1 MLFDIWGSELL
12 NSLRRSAVGGCKQCF
27 SIKKKKKKKK
37 GRLLSINGWTTT
49 HHIINTMSL
58 SSWEWLTY
66 FGILMKPIGE
76 YLVGKTSGNQ
86 KSMESCNIQVR
97 TASILIFVTPSLCIF
112 KCISTFK
119 LSSAKPAVSA
129 VWLLSVPSWC
139 YQADLRWGRAVRVS
153 RFQCTVVEIINDRG
167 CTPEKTVIISS
178 LQCPLSSAISSYL
191 KNWDV
196 ISATCKCFIEC
207 NKIHHFNSDCF
218 SGPAHRT
225 VI

>member
-1 MLFDIWGSELL
+1 MAEQQHTIS
-12 NSLRRSAVGGCKQCF
+12 
-27 SIKKKKKKKK
+27 SIPCSWAAK
-37 GRLLSINGWTTT
+37 SDW
-49 HHIINTMSL
+49 HIL
-58 SSWEWLTY
+58 E
-66 FGILMKPIGE
+66 FLMKPIRE
-76 YLVGKTSGNQ
+76 YLIGKTSGNQ
-86 KSMESCNIQVR
+86 KSMELCNTQVR

-112 KCISTFK
+112 KHISTFK
-119 LSSAKPAVSA
+119 VRSAKPAVSA
-129 VWLLSVPSWC
+129 VWLLPIPSWY
-139 YQADLRWGRAVRVS
+139 YQADLWWGRAVKVS
-153 RFQCTVVEIINDRG
+153 GFRCTVVEIINDRG